1 MRNKKLNCLEGWPSP
16 SWANVNLAFS
26 PVGPQFVFECTGSE
40 LNLVQ
45 VYQNENVLINVFTI
59 KLSIDPLDSLR
70 FRLYGQKC
78 KKCDNEEFT
87 NPGWY
92 GEEVEK
98 VLNNVHKKIGEVGG
112 LYVISNLTLHK
123 VYLFLEEKM
132 KLADIRYYLVSYTN
146 NNPLFLMLY
155 FQTLFFNELLVYLHF
170 SFSPWRFVFEP
181 KYWANLFKI
190 FIFCF
195 ILLFTSS
202 SPCQKDQF
210 AVSYFSTSCYQGHPT
225 RIYFKTT

>member
-1 MRNKKLNCLEGWPSP
+1 M
-16 SWANVNLAFS
+16 
-26 PVGPQFVFECTGSE
+26 GPQILFECTGSE

-45 VYQNENVLINVFTI
+45 VYQNENGIINMFII

-78 KKCDNEEFT
+78 KSCDNEEFES
-87 NPGWY
+87 PEWY

-112 LYVISNLTLHK
+112 LHVIYSLTLHN

-146 NNPLFLMLY
+146 NNTSFLLSY
-155 FQTLFFNELLVYLHF
+155 FQTLICNELLVLS
-170 SFSPWRFVFEP
+170 SFFF
-181 KYWANLFKI
+181 
-190 FIFCF
+190 
-195 ILLFTSS
+195 
-202 SPCQKDQF
+202 
-210 AVSYFSTSCYQGHPT
+210 
-225 RIYFKTT
+225 

>member
-1 MRNKKLNCLEGWPSP
+1 M
-16 SWANVNLAFS
+16 
-26 PVGPQFVFECTGSE
+26 GPQFLFECTGSE

-45 VYQNENVLINVFTI
+45 VYQNENVLINMFTI

-78 KKCDNEEFT
+78 KKCDNEEFKS
-87 NPGWY
+87 PEWY

-112 LYVISNLTLHK
+112 LHVIYNLTLHN

-146 NNPLFLMLY
+146 NNPL
-155 FQTLFFNELLVYLHF
+155 
-170 SFSPWRFVFEP
+170 
-181 KYWANLFKI
+181 
-190 FIFCF
+190 
-195 ILLFTSS
+195 LLF
-202 SPCQKDQF
+202 
-210 AVSYFSTSCYQGHPT
+210 SYFHTLICNERLVLSS
-225 RIYFKTT
+225 FFF

>member
-146 NNPLFLMLY
+146 NNPSFLLSY
-155 FQTLFFNELLVYLHF
+155 FQTLICNELLVLS
-170 SFSPWRFVFEP
+170 SFFF
-181 KYWANLFKI
+181 
-190 FIFCF
+190 
-195 ILLFTSS
+195 
-202 SPCQKDQF
+202 
-210 AVSYFSTSCYQGHPT
+210 
-225 RIYFKTT
+225 